1 MRIVLFANT
10 DWFLYNFK
18 LPLARALR
26 ERGHEVVLVSPP
38 GAYGLELRRMGF
50 RWEAFELTRSGVD
63 PFTEWF
69 AVRRLQALYRSLQP
83 DAVHHFTIKCV
94 IYGSIAARAAGV
106 GQVVNSVTGLGFVM
120 LAKTLKA
127 RLIRPIAAL
136 LYRKALAHTKVI
148 FQNRDNLATLSAM
161 GALSLSETKIIPGDG
176 VDTDYFT
183 PASASG
189 TGALILMMG
198 RLLWSKGI
206 REYVD
211 AAAIVRAQAPHV
223 RFLLVGSPDAG
234 NPESVDAATLA
245 RWRAEGNVELLG
257 QRADVLALQQS
268 CSVAV
273 LASTQGEGMPRALME
288 AAACGKPM
296 VATDVPGS
304 RELVV
309 DGVNGFLVPPGD
321 AAALAAAILELV
333 RQPDVAR
340 RMGIAA
346 RQRLV
351 AEFSDERIIA
361 QTLQVYGLA

>member
-26 ERGHEVVLVSPP
+26 ERGHDVVLVSSS
-38 GAYGLELRRMGF
+38 GQYGPKLRDLGF
-50 RWEAFELTRSGVD
+50 RWEPFELTRSGVH
-63 PFTEWF
+63 PYTEWS
-69 AVRRLQALYRSLQP
+69 AMRRLQALYRRLEP

-94 IYGSIAARAAGV
+94 IYGSFAARAAGV
-106 GQVVNSVTGLGFVM
+106 GHIVNSVTGLGFVM
-120 LAKTLKA
+120 LARTLKA
-127 RLIRPIAAL
+127 RLIRPLVGL

-148 FQNRDNLATLSAM
+148 FQNRDNLATLAAL
-161 GALSLSETKIIPGDG
+161 GALNQSETKVIPGDG
-176 VDTDYFT
+176 VDTDYFM
-183 PASASG
+183 PASGPVAE
-189 TGALILMMG
+189 IRVLMVG

-206 REYVD
+206 REYID
-211 AAAIVRAQAPHV
+211 AAAIVQRQLPHV
-223 RFLLVGSPDAG
+223 RFMLAGSPDAG
-234 NPESVDAATLA
+234 NPESVDEATLT
-245 RWRAEGNVELLG
+245 RWRAESGVELLG
-257 QRADVLALQQS
+257 QRSDVLALQQS

-273 LASTQGEGMPRALME
+273 LASTQGEGMPRSLME

-309 DGVNGFLVPPGD
+309 DGVNGFLVPPGS
-321 AAALAAAILELV
+321 AVALAAAILKLV
-333 RQPDVAR
+333 AQPDVAC
-340 RMGIAA
+340 RMGLAA